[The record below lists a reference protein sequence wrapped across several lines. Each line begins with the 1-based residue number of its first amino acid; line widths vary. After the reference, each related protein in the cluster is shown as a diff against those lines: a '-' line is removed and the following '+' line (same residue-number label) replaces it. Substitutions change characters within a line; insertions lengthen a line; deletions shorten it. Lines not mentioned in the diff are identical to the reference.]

1 MPIPNKIVIVCVTI
15 LNSHICTQH
24 PATCTQQPSW
34 CQSLMQS
41 IKISI
46 RSIHY
51 HSYISFVYSYSVN
64 VILHLRSVTMI
75 NQISIRL
82 VPISK
87 YVHQTNRQFLLAST
101 DTFQNTMV
109 ACQSLSWCSCTYE
122 AIHSSNS
129 LTIKDIIN
137 VCSYEFTTVLYDA
150 GGQVVF
156 LINDCSWL
164 TSFIFIVCYLNL
176 IVTPQYNIMLMY
188 Y

>member
-46 RSIHY
+46 VSIHC
-51 HSYISFVYSYSVN
+51 HSYIRFVYTYSVN

-75 NQISIRL
+75 NQILIQL

-87 YVHQTNRQFLLAST
+87 YVNQTNRQFLLAST
-101 DTFQNTMV
+101 DALQNIMV
-109 ACQSLSWCSCTYE
+109 ACQSLSWRSCMHE
-122 AIHSSNS
+122 AIHSSNR

-137 VCSYEFTTVLYDA
+137 VCTQLC
-150 GGQVVF
+150 
-156 LINDCSWL
+156 I
-164 TSFIFIVCYLNL
+164 
-176 IVTPQYNIMLMY
+176 Y
-188 Y
+188 YCFV